1 MSIKTKAL
9 LQAIG
14 AVGLIIGTAIGTTY
28 LLSLLSPSA
37 PAIFGTCI
45 LLGIFFYMTYS
56 LILSRLESQEI
67 LDKLNSTK

>member
-67 LDKLNSTK
+67 LKKLNNIK